1 MTLRTRSANIGGAV
15 ITASSITLPTGANL
29 SNAVLKTGDTMTGQL
44 NISSGGLSVT
54 GDINVG
60 ATKIIAANGVW
71 VGSPTNLIG
80 AQGTAGPTGSPGPTG
95 AQGSTG
101 STGPSGSPG
110 PTGPSGSPGPT
121 GPTGVQ
127 GSTGST
133 GPTGPSGS
141 PGPTGPTGS
150 PGPTGPTGPTG
161 PAGSANASGSTNYVA
176 KFTGSTTLGSSSIFD
191 NGNVGIGTV
200 GPSNKLHVIGN
211 IQIGSSSNHYIYW
224 YSASNWGYYLGSN
237 NDDLYVQ
244 DVQGSVFFN
253 CAYGG
258 GGTNKYISMMNN
270 TLYVKNSARVGINT
284 SNPSEVLHV
293 IGNILASGTITQ
305 NSDAKFKKNVYTIE
319 NALHKVQQLRG
330 VTYNRI
336 DTEKSEIGVIA
347 QEVKEVVPELVS
359 VDEENNHSVAYGNMV
374 GLLIEAI
381 KEQQKQIN
389 ALTEKVNMLEQSK

>member
-60 ATKIIAANGVW
+60 ATRIIAANGVW
-71 VGSPTNLIG
+71 VGSPTNLVG
-80 AQGTAGPTGSPGPTG
+80 AQGITGSTGLTGPAGSNGAQGATGSTGPAGPTGSTGSPGPTG
-95 AQGSTG
+95 L
-101 STGPSGSPG
+101 
-110 PTGPSGSPGPT
+110 
-121 GPTGVQ
+121 Q

-133 GPTGPSGS
+133 GPTGPQGSSGPTGAQGATGS
-141 PGPTGPTGS
+141 TGPTGPTGS
-150 PGPTGPTGPTG
+150 TG

-191 NGNVGIGTV
+191 NGNVGIGTA
-200 GPSNKLHVIGN
+200 GPSQKLHVVGN
-211 IQIGSSSNHYIYW
+211 LQLGSSSNQYIFW
-224 YSASNWGYYLGSN
+224 YTVSNWGYYLSSS
-237 NDDLYVQ
+237 NDDLLCT

-258 GGTNKYISMMNN
+258 GGTSKYISMMNN
-270 TLYVKNSARVGINT
+270 TLYVKNDARVGINT
-284 SNPSEVLHV
+284 SSPSQALHV
-293 IGNILASGTITQ
+293 IGNILASGTVTQ

-319 NALHKVQQLRG
+319 NALQKVQQLRG
-330 VTYNRI
+330 VSYNRI